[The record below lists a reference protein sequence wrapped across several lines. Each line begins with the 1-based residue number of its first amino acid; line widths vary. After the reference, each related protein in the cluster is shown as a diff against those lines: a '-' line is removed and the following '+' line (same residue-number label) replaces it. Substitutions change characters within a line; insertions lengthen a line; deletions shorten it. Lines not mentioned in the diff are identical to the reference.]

1 MVKYSGYKAFL
12 PILVSVLCVFIVV
25 SIIIS
30 RSVTVLSEQTPPE
43 RKHCFIIDAGHGG
56 VDGGATS
63 CTGVLES
70 QMNLQI
76 SLRLNDMMRLLGMQT
91 KMIRTEDISVYTEG
105 QSIAAKKVSD
115 LKERVRLIQEEQNP
129 LLISI
134 HMNHFTDSR
143 YSGPQ
148 VFYAGTSGSKELATG
163 LQNALKANLVP
174 SNNRQPKAAN
184 GIYLLQ
190 HIQCPGVLIECGFIS
205 NYEEN
210 ARLSDPKYQKQLC
223 AVIAAN
229 LSLLSY
235 DA

>member
-1 MVKYSGYKAFL
+1 MVNCSRYKAFV
-12 PILVSVLCVFIVV
+12 PILLSVVCVFIVF

-30 RSVTVLSEQTPPE
+30 RSVTVLSEQTPPV
-43 RKHCFIIDAGHGG
+43 RKHCYIIDAGHGG

-76 SLRLNDMMRLLGMQT
+76 ALRLDDMMRLLGMRT

-105 QSIAAKKVSD
+105 QTIAAKKVSD
-115 LKERVRLIQEEQNP
+115 LKERVRMIQEEQNP
-129 LLISI
+129 ILISI

-148 VFYAGTSGSKELATG
+148 VFYANTESSKEIAYS
-163 LQNALKANLVP
+163 LQNALKVNLVP
-174 SNNRQPKAAN
+174 SNKRQPKVAN
-184 GIYLLQ
+184 SIYLLQ

-210 ARLSDPKYQKQLC
+210 DRLCDPRYQKQLC

-229 LSLLSY
+229 LSRFSY
-235 DA
+235 GA